1 MSPLP
6 PPPPLTPRCST
17 TAASLLPPL
26 YIPTMCIALLGCDGC
41 VGAQPPGDTLA
52 DIATLPDSY
61 DHNSGGSWSSD
72 LHYVDLPGT

>member
-1 MSPLP
+1 
-6 PPPPLTPRCST
+6 
-17 TAASLLPPL
+17 
-26 YIPTMCIALLGCDGC
+26 MCIALLGCDGC
-41 VGAQPPGDTLA
+41 LGAQPPGDTLA